1 MPHTGAAPPSRPA
14 RVLSDDDLEPT
25 DDPDK
30 SLMLR
35 VREGDREAFRTLYD
49 KYSRA
54 VARFA
59 ANFTGIPARGDELA
73 QEVFLQVYR
82 ARDRYEP
89 RAKFSTW
96 LYTIAHNLCL
106 NEVRRFDYR
115 GRIEPL
121 ERPDDESGGTR
132 ALDLADPSAVDGEA
146 ATSGNE
152 LAARLRHLVAGL
164 PESQRTAL
172 ILSRVDE
179 LRYQEIGEIL
189 DCSEQAVKSLIFR
202 ATRTLK
208 EGLREYV
215 GAA

>member
-1 MPHTGAAPPSRPA
+1 
-14 RVLSDDDLEPT
+14 
-25 DDPDK
+25 
-30 SLMLR
+30 MLR
-35 VREGDREAFRTLYD
+35 VREGDREAFRALFE
-49 KYSRA
+49 KYARP

-59 ANFTGIPARGDELA
+59 ANFTGIPARGEELA
-73 QEVFLQVYR
+73 QDVFLQVYR

-115 GRIEPL
+115 GRLEPL
-121 ERPDDESGGTR
+121 DRDDPEEGSRPLE
-132 ALDLADPSAVDGEA
+132 LADPAALDGEA
-146 ATSGNE
+146 VASGHE
-152 LAARLRHLVAGL
+152 LEARLRELVADL
-164 PESQRTAL
+164 PASQRTAL

-189 DCSEQAVKSLIFR
+189 SCSEQAVKSLIFR